1 MSELSKVNPA
11 SLNVAIDEARR
22 VIGTP
27 IEDEVLAQVRQL
39 LLDLQSAVNVDIF
52 MAEFIEAARGGP
64 AE

>member
-1 MSELSKVNPA
+1 METVFQSQAHRWVGNTVRDAEEVER
-11 SLNVAIDEARR
+11 AISVGVE
-22 VIGTP
+22 
-27 IEDEVLAQVRQL
+27 VRQL